1 MTAAYDKAPSAL
13 VRARDAYS
21 LAMGYLYL
29 ACVWIAGISMLIIS
43 IIIPINVFMRYV
55 MSNSMSWPEPMAVC
69 LVIVFTFFAG
79 AVCYRSG
86 MHIAVM
92 LFINLTHP
100 ALRFLLGLI
109 TEVMM
114 ITFNFFVLIWG
125 FGLVETTWHQYIADF
140 PILSVGL
147 TYLPLPIGGGV
158 TVLFIIERIWKL
170 NFYPEPQAAS
180 EAPSA
185 SLQ

>member
-1 MTAAYDKAPSAL
+1 MTAVKGQAQSSFA
-13 VRARDAYS
+13 RARDAYS
-21 LAMGYLYL
+21 RAMGYLYL
-29 ACVWIAGISMLIIS
+29 ACVWIAGIAMLVIS
-43 IIIPINVFMRYV
+43 TIIPINVFMRYV
-55 MSNSMSWPEPMAVC
+55 MSNSMSWPEPMAIC

-92 LFINLTHP
+92 LFINVSP
-100 ALRFLLGLI
+100 RPLRFILGLI

-114 ITFNFFVLIWG
+114 IAFNLFVLIWG
-125 FGLVETTWHQYIADF
+125 VGLVQTTWHQYIADF

-147 TYLPLPIGGGV
+147 TYVPLPIGGAI
-158 TVLFIIERIWKL
+158 TLLFIIERVWKL
-170 NFYPEPQAAS
+170 NFYPEPQSAS